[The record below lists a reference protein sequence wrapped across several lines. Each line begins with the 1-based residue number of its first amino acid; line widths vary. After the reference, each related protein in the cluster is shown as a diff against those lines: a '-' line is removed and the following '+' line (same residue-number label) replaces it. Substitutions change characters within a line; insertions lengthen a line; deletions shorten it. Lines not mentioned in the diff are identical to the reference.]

1 MISKYLVKADRSVKE
16 VIQHM
21 EENFLKAVLIT
32 QGDRELLG
40 LFSLGDMRHFFLNGG
55 KLSDSITVAMNKEPI
70 VFFSALEVEED
81 KKHRELIIYPII
93 NENREVINVITDEK
107 ERNGLGVSN
116 ALESIQVVIMA
127 GGKVTRLYPYTKIL
141 PKALIPIGDYT
152 ISERIINN
160 FQQYGCKHF
169 VMILNHKAN
178 MIKTYFEEID
188 KEYRIDFEK
197 ESKFLGTGGGLA
209 LLKGKINNTFF
220 LSNCD
225 ILIDADLECIYK
237 THKKEKNK
245 ITFVCAMKDVVI
257 PYGIIETDSYG
268 KITEIKEKPEFSFL
282 TNTGVYVVEPE
293 VIEELVDDEFIHL
306 PDIAKRYIEKGEKV
320 GVFPISEK
328 SWMDMGQFNEM
339 DSMVKRLGV

>member
-21 EENFLKAVLIT
+21 EENFLEAVLIT

-127 GGKVTRLYPYTKIL
+127 GGKGTRLYPYTKIL

>member
-127 GGKVTRLYPYTKIL
+127 GGKGTRLYPYTKIL

>member
-40 LFSLGDMRHFFLNGG
+40 IFSLGDMRHFFLNGG

-127 GGKVTRLYPYTKIL
+127 GGKGTRLYPYTKIL

>member
-1 MISKYLVKADRSVKE
+1 MINKYLVRADRTVKE
-16 VIQHM
+16 VIQYM

-32 QGDRELLG
+32 QEDRTLLG

-55 KLSDSITVAMNKEPI
+55 NLSDSIIVAMNKEPI
-70 VFFSALEVEED
+70 VFFSILEIEED
-81 KKHRELIIYPII
+81 KKERELIIYPII
-93 NENREVINVITDEK
+93 DENRKVINVITDDE
-107 ERNGLGVSN
+107 ERKGLEVSD
-116 ALESIQVVIMA
+116 ALESIPVVIMA
-127 GGKVTRLYPYTKIL
+127 GGKGTRLYPYTKIL

-152 ISERIINN
+152 ISERIIKK

-188 KEYRIDFEK
+188 KEYRIDFETEK
-197 ESKFLGTGGGLA
+197 KFLGTGGGLA

-245 ITFVCAMKDVVI
+245 ITFVCAMKDIMI
-257 PYGIIETDSYG
+257 PYGIIETDSNG
-268 KITEIKEKPEFSFL
+268 KIIEIKEKPEFSFL
-282 TNTGVYVVEPE
+282 TNTGVYVVESE

-339 DSMVKRLGV
+339 DLMVKRLGV